1 MKRVIYLNIKPHHDP
16 ENRAVKKMFDG
27 AGILLEAF
35 DDLDVPDAEVI
46 KDLLKVKAERYS

>member
-1 MKRVIYLNIKPHHDP
+1 MVYLNIKPHHDA

-27 AGILLEAF
+27 AGITLEAF
-35 DDLDVPDAEVI
+35 DDLEAPDADVI

>member
-1 MKRVIYLNIKPHHDP
+1 MKRVVYLNIKPHHDA

-27 AGILLEAF
+27 AGITLEAF
-35 DDLDVPDAEVI
+35 DDLDVPDADVI